1 MKNYPRSFKALW
13 IGEIVSEFGSVA
25 GGIIN
30 GLLLY
35 EITGS
40 KEWMG
45 VLWLIYFIPSLIL
58 QFISAPFLN
67 GVKKEQFLRH
77 IQLIRAIAYICP
89 VLGYMIDYHIGT
101 IIGLILLQLVL
112 GLIQPIYAT
121 LSFSLLPDICKE
133 DDLPQANNLLDGTI
147 RIMSFLAPSVT
158 ALLLFISPVQF
169 LYLFSC
175 GMFLVSYL
183 LLQQIEAQQ
192 TKETAPWTKKFWWT
206 EMKEGYRTFF
216 QFPTLLHLTFLSSLV
231 QFAVG
236 ATMVLSIPF
245 IREELQGNTWEYA
258 IFSGTFPL
266 GYALGMILLTKI
278 QQSQQTM
285 YIGLLGG
292 GMSFILLFFAPSIP
306 LAWLCELI
314 GGMFFPL
321 FNAQSAALFQR
332 KAPRDRLAQLSSVR
346 LLLMRVTMPFGI
358 FFASTPLFH
367 LSTRATYIVIG
378 SMIVLPGIFY
388 LLQSMKLVNKT
399 N

>member
-1 MKNYPRSFKALW
+1 
-13 IGEIVSEFGSVA
+13 
-25 GGIIN
+25 
-30 GLLLY
+30 
-35 EITGS
+35 
-40 KEWMG
+40 
-45 VLWLIYFIPSLIL
+45 
-58 QFISAPFLN
+58 
-67 GVKKEQFLRH
+67 
-77 IQLIRAIAYICP
+77 
-89 VLGYMIDYHIGT
+89 
-101 IIGLILLQLVL
+101 
-112 GLIQPIYAT
+112 
-121 LSFSLLPDICKE
+121 
-133 DDLPQANNLLDGTI
+133 
-147 RIMSFLAPSVT
+147 
-158 ALLLFISPVQF
+158 
-169 LYLFSC
+169 
-175 GMFLVSYL
+175 
-183 LLQQIEAQQ
+183 
-192 TKETAPWTKKFWWT
+192 
-206 EMKEGYRTFF
+206 
-216 QFPTLLHLTFLSSLV
+216 
-231 QFAVG
+231 
-236 ATMVLSIPF
+236 MVLSIPF